1 MDYKFT
7 SRDEIDTMELA
18 ENIESEKFPGMV
30 ICLDGELGSGKTVF
44 VKGFAKSLGITEN
57 ITSPTF
63 TIVKTYENGQVIAG
77 VLNDDKSKLLNTYEV
92 MKTGVMKGGFSIDN
106 TTIGIV
112 ATNAKLTKAQCKKI
126 SQMAHDGYAKAIF
139 PIHTPHD
146 GDTIFTMATGEIEV
160 EADLTLI
167 GSLATEVVE
176 KSIINAIKN
185 AKTIKNIVSYNELSK
200 S

>member
-63 TIVKTYENGQVIAG
+63 TIVKTYENGEMP
-77 VLNDDKSKLLNTYEV
+77 LNHMDVYRLEDTDEFYA
-92 MKTGVMKGGFSIDN
+92 MGGEEYFEN
-106 TTIGIV
+106 GI
-112 ATNAKLTKAQCKKI
+112 
-126 SQMAHDGYAKAIF
+126 
-139 PIHTPHD
+139 
-146 GDTIFTMATGEIEV
+146 
-160 EADLTLI
+160 
-167 GSLATEVVE
+167 
-176 KSIINAIKN
+176 SIIEWGEQIEEILPKGYT
-185 AKTIKNIVSYNELSK
+185 KITFRKLEENEDYRELK
-200 S
+200 IEKM